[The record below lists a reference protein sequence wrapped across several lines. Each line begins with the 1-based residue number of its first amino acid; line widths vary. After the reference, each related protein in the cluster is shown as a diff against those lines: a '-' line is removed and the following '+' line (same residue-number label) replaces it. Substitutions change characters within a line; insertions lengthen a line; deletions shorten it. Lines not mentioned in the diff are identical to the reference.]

1 MKKIQQGFTLIEL
14 MIVVAIIGI
23 LASIAIPAYQ
33 DYTVRAKVSEGMVLA
48 DGAKVGVAESYIDNG
63 FPGIVAY
70 NTEFSA
76 NPAANTSKYVTSI
89 TIDDT
94 TGVITVDLAQ
104 AGVNGISQLGAN
116 SIITFSPVIGSGAT
130 AVTLAA
136 AAAAGTA
143 GTVDWY
149 CAGATQNQKDVA
161 GIGVL
166 GTVEA
171 RYLPQSCK

>member
-48 DGAKVGVAESYIDNG
+48 DGAKIGVAESYIDNG
-63 FPGIVAY
+63 FTGIAAY
-70 NTEFSA
+70 ALEFAAGA
-76 NPAANTSKYVTSI
+76 NNTSKYVSAI
-89 TIDDT
+89 AIDGT
-94 TGVITVDLAQ
+94 TGVIS
-104 AGVNGISQLGAN
+104 VNMAGISQLGVADL
-116 SIITFSPVIGSGAT
+116 ITFTPVIGSGAT
-130 AVTLAA
+130 AISLAA

-143 GTVDWY
+143 GTIDWY
-149 CAGATQNQKDVA
+149 CQGLTPNQKDVA
-161 GIGVL
+161 GL
-166 GTVEA
+166 GTVGSVEA